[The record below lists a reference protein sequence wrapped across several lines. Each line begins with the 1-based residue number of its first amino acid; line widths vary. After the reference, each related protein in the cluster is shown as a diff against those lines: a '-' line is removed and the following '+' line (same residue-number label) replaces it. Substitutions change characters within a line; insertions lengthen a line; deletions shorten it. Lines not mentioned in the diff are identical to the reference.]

1 MEPVAESSVS
11 GGGLG
16 CGAWENWLVAKG
28 FRPVLR
34 DQPMLLPV
42 DVRDWLPSD
51 HLVWFVIDT
60 VAVLDTSGL
69 ERHRRVGGA
78 GAAGYDPA
86 MLLGLLV
93 YAYCGGVRSSRR
105 IEQLCLTDVAYR
117 VLCGQQ
123 SPDHATI
130 ARFRADCSAE
140 FAGLFSQVL
149 EIAARLGMVRFAT
162 VAIDGTKIAAN
173 ASIDANRGR
182 EWFDAQVTTMI
193 SDAARVDQAEQ
204 VTPPDPDR
212 VPAGLVGCG
221 RAARIRQAAAE
232 LSRRTEAEQ
241 QADAA
246 RLASAQERRRR
257 AEAGEGVVGRIPAGP
272 YRLAEAQ
279 AHLAR
284 EIAVQ
289 QAKLDRRAAI
299 IASGRKPMGAPPVS
313 VEEHSHVARARQA
326 VEAALAAERATPTP
340 VNPLPD
346 RVANITDPH
355 SRVMPTR
362 RGFLQGYN
370 VQVAVTADQ
379 MIAAIDVVQ
388 TSSDIGCFIPMMTKT
403 AAVAAKL
410 HHATGNQDHRIGVV
424 LADAGYASN
433 ANLAALGPDRLIALG
448 KGRDQHRGARRRP
461 ASGPPQAGASPR
473 QAMDHRLRTAEGAA
487 TYKKRGATVEP
498 GIGNLKKIL
507 DRFSRRGL
515 TPALHEAQLAATAF
529 NIAKLH
535 RATR

>member
-1 MEPVAESSVS
+1 M
-11 GGGLG
+11 
-16 CGAWENWLVAKG
+16 AKG
-28 FRPVLR
+28 FRPVMR

-42 DVRDWLPSD
+42 DLREWLPPD

-69 ERHRRVGGA
+69 EQHRRVGGA
-78 GAAGYDPA
+78 GTAGYDPA
-86 MLLGLLV
+86 MLLALLV

-123 SPDHATI
+123 GPDHATI
-130 ARFRADCSAE
+130 ARFRVDCSAE

-149 EIAARLGMVRFAT
+149 QVAAKLGMARFAT

-182 EWFDAQVTTMI
+182 EWFDAQAAAMI
-193 SDAARVDQAEQ
+193 TDADQVDQAEQ
-204 VTPPDPDR
+204 EATPDPDR
-212 VPAGLVGCG
+212 VPAGLVGCS

-241 QADAA
+241 RADAA
-246 RLASAQERRRR
+246 RQASALERRRR
-257 AEAGEGVVGRIPAGP
+257 AEAGEGVVGRIPAGRH
-272 YRLAEAQ
+272 RLAEAR

-284 EIAVQ
+284 ETAAQ

-299 IASGRKPMGAPPVS
+299 IAAGRKPMGAPPRP
-313 VEEHSHVARARQA
+313 VEEHSHVVRARKA
-326 VEAALAAERATPTP
+326 VEAALAAEQVTPTP
-340 VNPLPD
+340 NLLPD

-388 TSSDIGCFIPMMTKT
+388 TSSDIGSFIPMMTKT
-403 AAVAAKL
+403 VAVANKL
-410 HHATGNQDHRIGVV
+410 HRATGSDAHHIGVV

-433 ANLAALGPDRLIALG
+433 ANLAAAGPDRLIALG
-448 KGRDQHRGARRRP
+448 KGRDHHRGARRRP
-461 ASGPPQAGASPR
+461 ATGPPPAGATPR

-487 TYKKRGATVEP
+487 TYKKRAATVEP

-529 NIAKLH
+529 NITKLH